1 MFLSGFDMSGS
12 SSLGCVDWTYDPL
25 ILGLERD
32 TDFSME
38 YRVEKYVDQIS
49 HMDLLLGRGWDVR

>member
-1 MFLSGFDMSGS
+1 MSGS
-12 SSLGCVDWTYDPL
+12 SSLGCVDWTCDPL